1 VFARTE
7 GHPSDANV
15 GAVRSLFCRSVPRSH
30 SPTFAPSPS
39 PRGSLT
45 RCVVVGMPWCQLVG
59 VYLTVW
65 ARRDVRAAITD
76 VALDTVQTGFGGL
89 LGNKGSVAVRLQ
101 VGYSED
107 KCES

>member
-1 VFARTE
+1 
-7 GHPSDANV
+7 
-15 GAVRSLFCRSVPRSH
+15 
-30 SPTFAPSPS
+30 
-39 PRGSLT
+39 
-45 RCVVVGMPWCQLVG
+45 MPWCQLVG

-101 VGYSED
+101 VGYSVD
-107 KCES
+107 KKFGES